1 MPPQSYDRAAVGV
14 GLLAQL
20 QLKTGQIFRYQ
31 NFNPFPEPLIWQ
43 GDNKSYT
50 YLPMG
55 EFTPPPRSLESN
67 SQNSTLELPNE
78 KTFRQFIEDN
88 NGLRR
93 SLLNIQLVYLPYVPN
108 DIPQVWR
115 FQLSDD
121 PIQYDGASIRVN
133 MQSPL
138 SITGR
143 GAVPSV
149 HWRTGSGNGNPDL
162 PGLVQV
168 PRSSANLRLS

>member
-1 MPPQSYDRAAVGV
+1 MTPQSYDLANISI

-20 QLKTGQIFRYQ
+20 QLKSGAIFRYQ
-31 NFNPFPEPLIWQ
+31 NFSPETITWQ
-43 GDNKSYT
+43 GDGKTYE

-55 EFTPPPRSLESN
+55 EFTPPPRSLEAN

-78 KTFRQFIEDN
+78 KSFRQFIEDN

-93 SLLNIQLVYLPYVPN
+93 SLLNIQLVYLPYVPG
-108 DIPQVWR
+108 DAPQIWR

-143 GAVPSV
+143 GAIPSV
-149 HWRTGSGNGNPDL
+149 HWRTGNGNGNPDL

-168 PRSSANLRLS
+168 PRSSSGLRLS